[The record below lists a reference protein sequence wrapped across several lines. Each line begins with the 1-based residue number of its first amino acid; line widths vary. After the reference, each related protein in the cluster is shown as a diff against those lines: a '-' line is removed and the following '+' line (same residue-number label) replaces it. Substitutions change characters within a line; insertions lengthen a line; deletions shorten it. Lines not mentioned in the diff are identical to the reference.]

1 MQAQPPAPRDL
12 EPTQGGAVCVCV
24 CVCVCVFVCVCIHIR
39 PVESTLCAYQG
50 HILMSVIGLVQL
62 TTTDCAGSG
71 EDLSTCREHIL
82 LSVIGLVQLTTTN
95 KVSGQ
100 NDRFSSTKYY

>member
-1 MQAQPPAPRDL
+1 
-12 EPTQGGAVCVCV
+12 
-24 CVCVCVFVCVCIHIR
+24 
-39 PVESTLCAYQG
+39 
-50 HILMSVIGLVQL
+50 MSVIGLVQL

-100 NDRFSSTKYY
+100 NRLLSVIGLVQLSTTNKVSWQNRLPGWGLYDCLY